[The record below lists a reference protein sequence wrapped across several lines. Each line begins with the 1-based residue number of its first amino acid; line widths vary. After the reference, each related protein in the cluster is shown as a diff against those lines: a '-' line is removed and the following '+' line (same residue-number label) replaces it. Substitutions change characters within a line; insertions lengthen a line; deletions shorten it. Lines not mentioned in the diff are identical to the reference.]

1 MILTVG
7 LKIAGM
13 FEFLMFYI
21 LCVTLGAQLMQI
33 IFNRNRIYTSKIRV
47 SPSREER
54 ISACGYRYTKFQ
66 LIFKSST
73 EKSTEFQLQ

>member
-1 MILTVG
+1 MR
-7 LKIAGM
+7 
-13 FEFLMFYI
+13 
-21 LCVTLGAQLMQI
+21 I

-54 ISACGYRYTKFQ
+54 TSACGYRYIKFQ